1 MTPEF
6 VVTFA
11 KDALSLT
18 ILVAMPMLGLGLLVG
33 LTVSVFQAT
42 TSIQE
47 MTLTFVPKILA
58 VLLGLL
64 YFAPWML
71 DKLITFTESA
81 DINVK
86 NRYFSVG
93 QLFLYQVGM
102 LGRVHAA
109 YP

>member
-6 VVTFA
+6 VVSFA
-11 KDALSLT
+11 KDAISVT
-18 ILVAMPMLGLGLLVG
+18 ILVAMPMLGLGLIVG

-58 VLLGLL
+58 VLFGLL

-71 DKLITFTESA
+71 EKIVTFSETV
-81 DINVK
+81 ILNIPVYI
-86 NRYFSVG
+86 R
-93 QLFLYQVGM
+93 
-102 LGRVHAA
+102 
-109 YP
+109 

>member
-11 KDALSLT
+11 KDAISLT
-18 ILVAMPMLGLGLLVG
+18 IMVAMPLLGLGLLVG
-33 LTVSVFQAT
+33 LSVSIFQAT

-58 VLLGLL
+58 VLFGLL

-71 DKLITFTESA
+71 EKIVTYTQNIISN
-81 DINVK
+81 IPVYI
-86 NRYFSVG
+86 R
-93 QLFLYQVGM
+93 
-102 LGRVHAA
+102 
-109 YP
+109 

>member
-6 VVTFA
+6 VVSFA
-11 KDALSLT
+11 KEAIQLT
-18 ILVAMPMLGLGLLVG
+18 ILMAMPMLGLGLTVG
-33 LTVSVFQAT
+33 LMVSIFQAT

-71 DKLITFTESA
+71 EKITTYTENLINQ
-81 DINVK
+81 IPMYI
-86 NRYFSVG
+86 R
-93 QLFLYQVGM
+93 
-102 LGRVHAA
+102 
-109 YP
+109 